1 MSFSLTVKDEIVSHK
16 LRGEEVGEFELAA
29 LTGTAGSILISR
41 GERYIE
47 YTTESYTVGRHI
59 ARLAHSLHDIES
71 SVAVMEREGRK
82 SRSTVVRITGKGC
95 EGMLYASGML
105 SSTVNGI
112 SMGSGMDWK
121 LLDTPGKKR
130 AFLRGAFLGSGSISD
145 PSRSYHME
153 IVCRTER
160 LAQGIMDLLSEFG
173 LNANR
178 FERKAS
184 QVVYIKDGDMI
195 CGFLALL
202 GASEAALRIEDA
214 RMLKNARNDAIRIT
228 NYETANMQKTAKAA
242 AAQIINIELIAARIG
257 IKALPQP
264 LFEVA
269 EARLNNPEATLS
281 QLAQMLGLGKS
292 CVNSRLKKISDI
304 AQDIE
309 TGTADL

>member
-1 MSFSLTVKDEIVSHK
+1 
-16 LRGEEVGEFELAA
+16 
-29 LTGTAGSILISR
+29 
-41 GERYIE
+41 
-47 YTTESYTVGRHI
+47 
-59 ARLAHSLHDIES
+59 
-71 SVAVMEREGRK
+71 
-82 SRSTVVRITGKGC
+82 
-95 EGMLYASGML
+95 
-105 SSTVNGI
+105 
-112 SMGSGMDWK
+112 
-121 LLDTPGKKR
+121 
-130 AFLRGAFLGSGSISD
+130 
-145 PSRSYHME
+145 ME

-173 LNANR
+173 LNAKR